1 MSLWTSTDDVA
12 GAGKPKY
19 LNATDKANTYG
30 IDATEQGVDTSDNVV
45 DISIVGGGTG
55 YANTGDIRFTGG
67 GFSTV
72 ATATFTATGGV
83 IDGVTIT
90 GNGVAYTSAPTVD
103 GDAGGNGDATFTVSL
118 GEGSTAEGSTIS
130 HTGWNLRTVGTGG
143 RAGRVSWECL
153 VAGSMSGD
161 ATEDGATPDA

>member
-1 MSLWTSTDDVA
+1 MSLWTASD
-12 GAGKPKY
+12 GEAGKPKY

-45 DISIVGGGTG
+45 DISIVSGGTG
-55 YANTGDIRFTGG
+55 YTAGDLVFTGG
-67 GFSTV
+67 GFSAV
-72 ATATFTATGGV
+72 ATATFTATDGV
-83 IDGVTIT
+83 IDDITIT
-90 GNGVAYTSAPTVD
+90 GGGVGYTSAPTVD
-103 GDAGGNGDATFTVSL
+103 GDAGGNADATFTVSL

-130 HTGWNLRTVGTGG
+130 HTGWNLRTVGSGG

-153 VAGSMSGD
+153 VAGGMSGD

>member
-1 MSLWTSTDDVA
+1 MSLWTASD
-12 GAGKPKY
+12 GEAGKPKY

-45 DISIVGGGTG
+45 DISIVSGGTG
-55 YANTGDIRFTGG
+55 YTAGDLVFTGG
-67 GFSTV
+67 GFSDV
-72 ATATFTATGGV
+72 ATATYTVDGSGV
-83 IDGVTIT
+83 IQTVTIT
-90 GNGVAYTSAPTVD
+90 GGGVDYTSAPTVE
-103 GDAGGNGDATFTVSL
+103 GDIVGGATFTVSL

-153 VAGSMSGD
+153 VAGGMSGD

>member
-1 MSLWTSTDDVA
+1 MSLWTTTD
-12 GAGKPKY
+12 GEAGKPKY

-45 DISIVGGGTG
+45 DISIVSGGTG
-55 YANTGDIRFTGG
+55 YTAGDLVFTGG

-72 ATATFTATGGV
+72 ATATYTV
-83 IDGVTIT
+83 DGSGEIQTVTIT
-90 GNGVAYTSAPTVD
+90 GGGVDYTSAPTVE
-103 GDAGGNGDATFTVSL
+103 GNIVGGATFTVSL

-153 VAGSMSGD
+153 VAGGMSGD

>member
-1 MSLWTSTDDVA
+1 MSLWTTTDGD
-12 GAGKPKY
+12 AGKPKY

-45 DISIVGGGTG
+45 DISIVSGGTG
-55 YANTGDIRFTGG
+55 YTSGDIRFTGG

-72 ATATFTATGGV
+72 ATATFTATDGV

-90 GNGVAYTSAPTVD
+90 GGGVGYTSAPTVD
-103 GDAGGNGDATFTVSL
+103 GDNGGNEDATFTVSL
-118 GEGSTAEGSTIS
+118 GEGSTAEGSTIA

-153 VAGSMSGD
+153 VAGGMSGD